1 MPIKIKNDLPARAV
15 LENEHIFVMTERR
28 ALTQDIRPLQIL
40 ILNLMPT
47 KIETETQIL
56 RCLSN
61 TPLQLEIELL
71 QMESHT
77 AKNVSEEHMITFY
90 QTFPQIKH
98 KWYDGLI
105 ITGAPVELMDFE
117 DVEYWDELCEVM
129 EWSKTHVHSTFHI
142 CWGAQAGLYYHYGI
156 KKHILDKKLSGV
168 YKHYLLNEKSR
179 LFRGFDSE
187 FYVPHSRH
195 TTVYREDIE
204 KIPELKI
211 MAVSDEAGVYIAG
224 NESGSQ
230 FFVMGHSEY
239 DRDTLA
245 AEYFRDVN
253 KGLPIRVPQHY
264 FPGDDPARDPV
275 MVWRAHSSLLFSNWL
290 NYFVYQETPFD
301 LTKLVP
307 HRRALQKQDARPSS
321 ERTD

>member
-28 ALTQDIRPLQIL
+28 ALPQDIRPLQRL
-40 ILNLMPT
+40 ILNLMPP

-129 EWSKTHVHSTFHI
+129 EWSKTHVHSTVHI

-239 DRDTLA
+239 DIDTLA
-245 AEYFRDVN
+245 KEYFRDLDKGMDPEVPVN
-253 KGLPIRVPQHY
+253 Y
-264 FPGDDPARDPV
+264 FEDDDPAKRP
-275 MVWRAHSSLLFSNWL
+275 MMRWRAHGTWVYSNWL
-290 NYFVYQETPFD
+290 NYFVYQTTPYTLNEDVITFSHED
-301 LTKLVP
+301 
-307 HRRALQKQDARPSS
+307 
-321 ERTD
+321 

>member
-1 MPIKIKNDLPARAV
+1 MPIKIKNDLPARKI
-15 LENEHIFVMTERR
+15 LEDEHIFVMTERR
-28 ALTQDIRPLQIL
+28 ALMQDIRPLKIL

-61 TPLQLEIELL
+61 TPLQIEVELL
-71 QMESHT
+71 QMESHV
-77 AKNVSEEHMITFY
+77 AKNISETHMITFY
-90 QTFPQIKH
+90 QTFSQIKD

-105 ITGAPVELMDFE
+105 ITGAPVELME
-117 DVEYWDELCEVM
+117 YEEVEYWDELCQVM

-156 KKHILDKKLSGV
+156 KKYILDKKLSGV

-187 FYVPHSRH
+187 FYVPHSRN
-195 TTVYREDIE
+195 TEVRAEDIE
-204 KIPELKI
+204 KIPNLKI
-211 MAVSDEAGVYIAG
+211 MAASDEAGVYVVG

-239 DRDTLA
+239 DKDTLA
-245 AEYFRDVN
+245 KEYFRDVN
-253 KGLPIRVPQHY
+253 RELNPDVPENY
-264 FPGDDPARDPV
+264 FKDDDPNKEPMMR
-275 MVWRAHSSLLFSNWL
+275 WRAHALWIYSNWL
-290 NYFVYQETPFD
+290 NYFVYQTTPYTLDESVTSF
-301 LTKLVP
+301 
-307 HRRALQKQDARPSS
+307 SS
-321 ERTD
+321 ED

>member
-98 KWYDGLI
+98 K
-105 ITGAPVELMDFE
+105 
-117 DVEYWDELCEVM
+117 
-129 EWSKTHVHSTFHI
+129 
-142 CWGAQAGLYYHYGI
+142 
-156 KKHILDKKLSGV
+156 
-168 YKHYLLNEKSR
+168 
-179 LFRGFDSE
+179 
-187 FYVPHSRH
+187 
-195 TTVYREDIE
+195 
-204 KIPELKI
+204 
-211 MAVSDEAGVYIAG
+211 
-224 NESGSQ
+224 
-230 FFVMGHSEY
+230 
-239 DRDTLA
+239 
-245 AEYFRDVN
+245 
-253 KGLPIRVPQHY
+253 
-264 FPGDDPARDPV
+264 
-275 MVWRAHSSLLFSNWL
+275 
-290 NYFVYQETPFD
+290 
-301 LTKLVP
+301 
-307 HRRALQKQDARPSS
+307 
-321 ERTD
+321 

>member
-98 KWYDGLI
+98 KWYDGADYYRSAGRTDGLRGCGNTGMNCARLWNGPRPMFTQPSI
-105 ITGAPVELMDFE
+105 YAGAP
-117 DVEYWDELCEVM
+117 
-129 EWSKTHVHSTFHI
+129 
-142 CWGAQAGLYYHYGI
+142 
-156 KKHILDKKLSGV
+156 
-168 YKHYLLNEKSR
+168 
-179 LFRGFDSE
+179 
-187 FYVPHSRH
+187 
-195 TTVYREDIE
+195 
-204 KIPELKI
+204 
-211 MAVSDEAGVYIAG
+211 
-224 NESGSQ
+224 
-230 FFVMGHSEY
+230 
-239 DRDTLA
+239 
-245 AEYFRDVN
+245 
-253 KGLPIRVPQHY
+253 
-264 FPGDDPARDPV
+264 
-275 MVWRAHSSLLFSNWL
+275 
-290 NYFVYQETPFD
+290 
-301 LTKLVP
+301 
-307 HRRALQKQDARPSS
+307 RRAFIIIMV
-321 ERTD
+321 

>member
-1 MPIKIKNDLPARAV
+1 MPIKIQNDLPARKI
-15 LENEHIFVMTERR
+15 LEDEHIFVMTERR

-40 ILNLMPT
+40 LLNLMPT

-61 TPLQLEIELL
+61 TPLQIEVEFL
-71 QMESHT
+71 QMASHT
-77 AKNVSEEHMITFY
+77 AKNISEEHMIAFY
-90 QTFPQIKH
+90 QTFPEIKH

-105 ITGAPVELMDFE
+105 ITGAPVELMEFE
-117 DVEYWDELCEVM
+117 EVEYWDELCEVM

-156 KKHILDKKLSGV
+156 PKYTLDKKLSGV

-195 TTVYREDIE
+195 TTVKAEDIQ
-204 KIPELKI
+204 KIPDLKI
-211 MAVSDEAGVYIAG
+211 MAASEEAGVYIVG

-239 DRDTLA
+239 DIDTLA
-245 AEYFRDVN
+245 KEYFRDVD
-253 KGLPIRVPQHY
+253 KGMNPEIPKNY
-264 FPGDDPARDPV
+264 FQDDDPDKQPMMR
-275 MVWRAHSSLLFSNWL
+275 WRAHGTCVYSNWL
-290 NYFVYQETPFD
+290 NYFVYQTTPYTLNEDVITFSNED
-301 LTKLVP
+301 
-307 HRRALQKQDARPSS
+307 
-321 ERTD
+321 